1 MTASFRVPYA
11 IAFAIASSICL
22 IPPLAHGQ
30 SGPGTNPQSKS
41 TATGRTSRGTT
52 GPVRPS
58 TPILERSLGW
68 TGGVLAVGAIALIVS
83 RKLLRPLGIAAA
95 TSNDQARICSRVQL
109 TPRQAV
115 HVVRIGSH
123 TLVIG
128 TGPQGSPVTLAQWAT
143 DPAAVDATE
152 FDAVEDFTED
162 HIRRI
167 PVEACSGEIAE
178 SPVSKNGAAA

>member
-22 IPPLAHGQ
+22 IPALALGQ
-30 SGPGTNPQSKS
+30 SEPETKHASNSPAASRS
-41 TATGRTSRGTT
+41 LRGTKAT
-52 GPVRPS
+52 TRPS
-58 TPILERSLGW
+58 SPILERSLSW

-83 RKLLRPLGIAAA
+83 RKFIRPMGIAAA
-95 TSNDQARICSRVQL
+95 TSNDQARITSHVQL

-115 HVVRIGSH
+115 HVVRIGSR

-143 DPAAVDATE
+143 DPAAADAIE
-152 FDAVEDFTED
+152 CDAIEDFTED

-167 PVEACSGEIAE
+167 PVEVSSGGIAE

>member
-1 MTASFRVPYA
+1 MTASFRVPNA
-11 IAFAIASSICL
+11 ISFAIASSICL

-30 SGPGTNPQSKS
+30 SGPETKHASNSPAASLS
-41 TATGRTSRGTT
+41 SRGTKAAT
-52 GPVRPS
+52 RPS
-58 TPILERSLGW
+58 SPILERSLSW

-83 RKLLRPLGIAAA
+83 RKFIRPMGIAAA
-95 TSNDQARICSRVQL
+95 TSNDQARITSRVQL

-115 HVVRIGSH
+115 HVVRIGSR

-143 DPAAVDATE
+143 EPAASDATE
-152 FDAVEDFTED
+152 FHAIDDFTED

-167 PVEACSGEIAE
+167 PVEARVGEIAE